1 MTKTLDRGT
10 NSGYGQFVKIYS
22 GSQVFFSLIPGES
35 DGMLGHLSDERRRK
49 EITSLI
55 KDSHSEGTIAVSSWV
70 DLEKEF
76 GEEVYSEALYQLT
89 RLELAPPQA
98 KVCWN
103 DILLHQCDLAGRLG
117 RPVGLLTALCDY
129 FQYVK
134 PLLNEPILVE
144 VRLLLQKEEGAYKDE
159 LTGLFNRRYFN
170 MELPREMERYRRFG
184 HPFSLLMIDVDHF
197 KLFNDGHGHL
207 AGDQALRTL
216 AGIINQTARLCD
228 RAARFGGEEFTVIL
242 PQSCREEAL
251 IAAERIRAEVARSP
265 VVFDGANLGPI
276 TVSIGV
282 ATYPA
287 DALDGDQLL
296 RRADEALY
304 LAKRQRNQVAAF
316 RDPKRQHPRYPLDS
330 QLNLSLAG
338 GYGGNLLCRAKNIS
352 FGGMLC
358 ETDSGPPSNSNV
370 EVTLS
375 GRDKSQHL
383 ALHAQVRRV
392 NKIEGNRYFL
402 GLSFELPTAE
412 ERNRLMEFI
421 QGLSKATH

>member
-1 MTKTLDRGT
+1 M
-10 NSGYGQFVKIYS
+10 YP
-22 GSQVFFSLIPGES
+22 GSQAFSLIPGEF
-35 DGMLGHLSDERRRK
+35 DGMLGHLADERRRD

-55 KDSHSEGTIAVSSWV
+55 KHAQSAGTISVSSWL
-70 DLEKEF
+70 DLEREF

-89 RLELAPPQA
+89 RLELTPPRA
-98 KVCWN
+98 KICWN
-103 DILLHQCDLAGRLG
+103 DILVHQCDLAERLG
-117 RPVGLLTALCDY
+117 RPVGLLTAVCDY

-134 PLLNEPILVE
+134 PLLSEPILVE

-197 KLFNDGHGHL
+197 KLFNDRHGHL

-216 AGIINQTARLCD
+216 SGIVNQTARLCD
-228 RAARFGGEEFTVIL
+228 RAARFGGEEFVVIL

-265 VVFDGANLGPI
+265 VVFDGENLGPI

-287 DALDGDQLL
+287 DALDGAQLL
-296 RRADEALY
+296 GRADEALY
-304 LAKRQRNQVAAF
+304 LAKRERNRVAAF

-330 QLNLSLAG
+330 QFSLNLPGERG
-338 GYGGNLLCRAKNIS
+338 GKLLCRAKNIS

-358 ETDSGPPSNSNV
+358 ETDSGAPANSAV
-370 EVTLS
+370 EVTLCD
-375 GRDKSQHL
+375 RDKNLHL
-383 ALHAQVRRV
+383 AVRAQVRRMH
-392 NKIEGNRYFL
+392 KIEGNRYFL
-402 GLSFELPTAE
+402 GLSFELPTNE
-412 ERNRLMEFI
+412 DRNRLMELI
-421 QGLSKATH
+421 QGLSHATH